1 MRGVEP
7 IFEKL
12 RIIVSDCSGVLEL
25 HRKFVALYRGGHLKI
40 DVFSFVETAL
50 TLMSVLYLR
59 IVGVDSAGKIFKKT

>member
-1 MRGVEP
+1 MVFP
-7 IFEKL
+7 
-12 RIIVSDCSGVLEL
+12 DCSGVLEL

-59 IVGVDSAGKIFKKT
+59 IVGVDSAGRIFRSKQLKQYV